1 MSELEQTP
9 REAADNLEA
18 DVFARGCTSRET
30 LQTVT
35 GRWGVLALA
44 ALAEG
49 NYRFSALRRRVDG
62 VSERMLSQTLQA
74 LERDGLVVRDVL
86 EAIPPK
92 VEYSLT
98 PLGAEI
104 AGRLVGLIELVEL
117 RMPEVWAAQQKYAER
132 RTDQN

>member
-1 MSELEQTP
+1 MSEPAPSAQESED
-9 REAADNLEA
+9 RALEA
-18 DVFARGCTSRET
+18 DVFARDCASRET

-44 ALAEG
+44 ALTEG

-74 LERDGLVVRDVL
+74 LERDGLVVREVL

-98 PLGAEI
+98 PLGAEV
-104 AGRLVGLIELVEL
+104 GSRLIGLIELVESRVPDVL
-117 RMPEVWAAQQKYAER
+117 AAQEKYDAGR
-132 RTDQN
+132 GVS